1 MIKEQILGY
10 PITFT
15 INDGMTE
22 IEYPSSVVTE
32 NDAVEF
38 MAFES
43 EERPADA
50 ALVTYSTD
58 SGKTTLYYSS
68 DIPRETICSY
78 VPLLTA
84 DIEEFISIKYPA
96 IPEKPAISIS
106 EQSIDIPSAPIVAK
120 PEQEIIPT
128 RPQVSDPG
136 IILVVEPETTVPETT
151 VPETT
156 VPETTVPETTV
167 PETTVPETTVPETTV
182 PETTVPETTVPETTA
197 PETTAPETTAPA
209 ITGRDVEPQFIFDL
223 GLKGRAYAD
232 NKSVSAIS
240 PALELAFYY
249 NGFSAALNLDP
260 IHLAGIKDL
269 IDNSDTDP
277 FDWVAWGTDFIEYIN
292 YRSLD
297 ERVSLNIDRVSYLRG
312 DSLGLYSGLD
322 HNWDDNIRP
331 LSFEHVFDSTYYS
344 HRIWFDDLSFRT
356 DDVWSTGGLSF
367 TFGFDENYPASI
379 TLEGLTRIN
388 RKDIKQTEFYPEL
401 SFFIPFYA
409 SGRDYIG
416 LNAGIATAFLG
427 EWNVNPFTQNGS
439 LGLVSIPMGFGD
451 FYGELGVAFSQGEV
465 HYGKTGNDIYSPASG
480 QYLTFFGSLGYN
492 SSIFGVGAR
501 GWLDVDMNTF
511 AYQYQNSFIE
521 AYAYFNIMNITLFG
535 GIQAA
540 YINETI
546 DYSPSFYAGFSAAAG
561 PVDAYFKAMYDMN
574 PTNYNER
581 RWSFTLGGRISALGV
596 GRETTESYEKQV
608 VGFNLDTQFRYN
620 FDNNSTVFD
629 LMPSFRIG
637 DENLGV
643 TFRAPLQLAFKN
655 DGTVY
660 LAGFNGHDLYD
671 FGSGLSG
678 EEKVWAIYS
687 DAMAIFESLNI
698 GREGGV
704 GYLTMDRNYSR
715 TSTLFYDYGTDDA
728 LAFRAG
734 SHFPFLDI
742 ALYVDNAETPHLGE
756 FAITIL
762 PEGPVAIKLG
772 TTANFLYESNSSY
785 SVDFHPEFRIDVPIS
800 DFSISAFVLGSAGLN
815 MNNGAYSS
823 YIIYDKEA
831 GEAYSWMAGAEA
843 AYRGGFFDIILTAG
857 YRTGSLNYGMYDA
870 IGAFWNDAY
879 ADSVS
884 GENGSWFG
892 RAEIGTSV
900 GGFFFRASYYVSDLV
915 AIATDAQTGTYSD
928 LFAASIGVSLDTADI
943 YAKFARREFVPSF
956 FKETSFF
963 DYMKA
968 SLFSI
973 GADVRYGNVSF
984 NVELGMTMDN
994 TTNDYMNIPSPSGND
1009 SPQFQLKLGTRFEF

>member
-1 MIKEQILGY
+1 M
-10 PITFT
+10 
-15 INDGMTE
+15 
-22 IEYPSSVVTE
+22 
-32 NDAVEF
+32 
-38 MAFES
+38 
-43 EERPADA
+43 
-50 ALVTYSTD
+50 
-58 SGKTTLYYSS
+58 
-68 DIPRETICSY
+68 
-78 VPLLTA
+78 
-84 DIEEFISIKYPA
+84 
-96 IPEKPAISIS
+96 
-106 EQSIDIPSAPIVAK
+106 
-120 PEQEIIPT
+120 
-128 RPQVSDPG
+128 
-136 IILVVEPETTVPETT
+136 
-151 VPETT
+151 
-156 VPETTVPETTV
+156 
-167 PETTVPETTVPETTV
+167 
-182 PETTVPETTVPETTA
+182 
-197 PETTAPETTAPA
+197 
-209 ITGRDVEPQFIFDL
+209 
-223 GLKGRAYAD
+223 
-232 NKSVSAIS
+232 
-240 PALELAFYY
+240 
-249 NGFSAALNLDP
+249 NLDP

-269 IDNSDTDP
+269 IDSSNTDP

-356 DDVWSTGGLSF
+356 DDTWSTGGLSF

-379 TLEGLTRIN
+379 TLEGLARIN
-388 RKDIKQTEFYPEL
+388 RNDISQTEFYPEL

-409 SGRDYIG
+409 AGRNYIG

-439 LGLVSIPMGFGD
+439 LGLVSIPMNFGD
-451 FYGELGVAFSQGEV
+451 FYAELGVAFSQGEV

-511 AYQYQNSFIE
+511 AYQYENSFIE
-521 AYAYFNIMNITLFG
+521 AYAYFNIMDITLFG

-540 YINETI
+540 YINETTN
-546 DYSPSFYAGFSAAAG
+546 YSPSFYAGFSAAAG

-574 PTNYNER
+574 PDNYNER

-596 GRETTESYEKQV
+596 GRETAESYEKQV
-608 VGFNLDTQFRYN
+608 VGFNLDTSFRYR
-620 FDNNSTVFD
+620 FDTQRTIFD

-637 DENLGV
+637 DENFGV
-643 TFRAPLQLAFKN
+643 TFRAPLQLAFK
-655 DGTVY
+655 DDGTGTVY

-678 EEKVWAIYS
+678 EQKIWAIYS

-704 GYLTMDRNYSR
+704 GYLTMDRNYYR

-772 TTANFLYESNSSY
+772 TTANFLYTNKDTY

-831 GEAYSWMAGAEA
+831 GKAYSWMAGAEA

-857 YRTGSLNYGMYDA
+857 YRTGFLNYGMYDA
-870 IGAFWNDAY
+870 FGAFFNEPY
-879 ADSVS
+879 M
-884 GENGSWFG
+884 GENIYGNNGSWFG

-915 AIATDAQTGTYSD
+915 AIATDAKAKTYSD

-943 YAKFARREFVPSF
+943 YAKFARRDFVQSF
-956 FKETSFF
+956 FEKDSFLS
-963 DYMKA
+963 YMKD
-968 SLFSI
+968 SLFSV
-973 GADVRYGNVSF
+973 GTEVRYGNVSF
-984 NVELGMTMDN
+984 NAELGLGFNEKDGT
-994 TTNDYMNIPSPSGND
+994 YMNLPNQD